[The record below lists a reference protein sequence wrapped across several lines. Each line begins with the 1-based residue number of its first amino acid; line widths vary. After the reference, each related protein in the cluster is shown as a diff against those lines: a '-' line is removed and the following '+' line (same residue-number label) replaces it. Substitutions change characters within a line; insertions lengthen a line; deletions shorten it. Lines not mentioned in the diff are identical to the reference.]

1 MKANKKQKKI
11 LPEVHVLG
19 DLEEASRLFSNI
31 SKKKTMVVFRDA
43 EQGTFYSGMKRELK
57 EIHPED
63 IHKLEK
69 DHRLVFV
76 SFFPDQKNAEPPVE
90 EKTGSPEPEQEEVKD
105 EKSAKDKKVKKDKKN
120 KKPKKEKKSK

>member
-19 DLEEASRLFSNI
+19 DLEDAKKLFSVI
-31 SKKKTMVVFRDA
+31 SKKKTKVIFKDS

-57 EIHPED
+57 EILPED

-69 DHRLVFV
+69 DHRLIFV
-76 SFFPDQKNAEPPVE
+76 SFFPDQKKAEPPVE
-90 EKTGSPEPEQEEVKD
+90 EKTGSLEPEKEEIKD
-105 EKSAKDKKVKKDKKN
+105 EESAKDRKVLKDKKN